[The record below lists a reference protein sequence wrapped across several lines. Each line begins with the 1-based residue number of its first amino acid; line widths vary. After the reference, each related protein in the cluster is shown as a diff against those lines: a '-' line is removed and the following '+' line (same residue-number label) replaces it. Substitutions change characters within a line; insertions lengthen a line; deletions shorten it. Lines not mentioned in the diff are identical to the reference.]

1 MQHQSFN
8 WFDIVLIVILLWSAL
23 AGLRAGLARVVVS
36 LAAAITGLIAG
47 FWFYGVVAQNLI
59 PWAHNTTVANIF
71 GFLIIFVG
79 ALVAGSLLAALL
91 SRIFQWIGLSW
102 LNHALGGIAGFFRG
116 ALVIAGF
123 IGILVAYSPSPMP
136 SFIQG
141 SRVVPYAGEIS
152 WWLVDLAP
160 RELRDAFTQQMQNL
174 RQFWAQPSRSG
185 HSEVARRGF

>member
-1 MQHQSFN
+1 VQHSFN
-8 WFDIVLIVILLWSAL
+8 WFDIVLMVVLLWSAL

-36 LAAAITGLIAG
+36 IAAAITGLIAG
-47 FWFYGVVAQNLI
+47 FWFYGVIAQNLM
-59 PWAHNTTVANIF
+59 PWVHNVTVANIS
-71 GFLIIFVG
+71 GFFIIFFAALLAG
-79 ALVAGSLLAALL
+79 ALVAAVL

-116 ALVIAGF
+116 ALIIAAF
-123 IGILVAYSPSPMP
+123 VGILIAYSPSPTP

-141 SRVVPYAGEIS
+141 SRVVPYVGEIS

-174 RQFWAQPSRSG
+174 RQFWAQPPATG
-185 HSEVARRGF
+185 HSEIA